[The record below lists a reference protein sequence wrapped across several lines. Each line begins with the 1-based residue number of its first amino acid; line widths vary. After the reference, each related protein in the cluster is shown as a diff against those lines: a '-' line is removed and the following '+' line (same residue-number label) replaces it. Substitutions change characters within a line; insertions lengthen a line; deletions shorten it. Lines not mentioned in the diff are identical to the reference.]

1 MKRLINGLLALAV
14 VAVAGSHAVSVYAMS
29 EREIEIKVDAALDRF
44 RKEVSGGDEF
54 LSRAK
59 GVLVF
64 PSVVKAG
71 VGIGGEY
78 GEGALRIRGKTTAY
92 YNTAAASFGL
102 QFGAQTKIVMLVFL
116 EQSAL
121 DKFRLS
127 SGWEVG
133 VDGSVAM
140 IKTGV
145 GGSLGTLTA
154 NKPIAGFVFGNK
166 GLMLDVSLDGSKI
179 TKISN

>member
-1 MKRLINGLLALAV
+1 MKRLVNGLLA
-14 VAVAGSHAVSVYAMS
+14 VSVVLAAAAPFTQAIAMS
-29 EREIEIKVDAALDRF
+29 EREIEIKTDAALERF

-54 LSRAK
+54 LRKAR

-64 PSVVKAG
+64 PSVIKAG

-78 GEGALRIRGKTTAY
+78 GEGALRINGKTVAY

-102 QFGAQTKIVMLVFL
+102 QLGAQNKIVMLVFL
-116 EQSAL
+116 DQAAL
-121 DKFRLS
+121 DKFRAS

-145 GGSLGTLTA
+145 GGSVGTLTA
-154 NKPIAGFVFGNK
+154 NKPIAGFVFGNT
-166 GLMLDVSLDGSKI
+166 GLMFDVSLDGSKI